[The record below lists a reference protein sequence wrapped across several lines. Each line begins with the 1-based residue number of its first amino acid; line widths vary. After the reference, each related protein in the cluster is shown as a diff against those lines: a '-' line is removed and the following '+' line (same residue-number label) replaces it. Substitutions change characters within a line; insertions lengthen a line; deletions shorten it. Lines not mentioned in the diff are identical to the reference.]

1 MVSFHRIWRR
11 RSALCCWGS
20 TVTRPRNQS
29 TARSQTS
36 ESPPMQLQVCL
47 CPSWNCFQPPTS
59 NHQFNP
65 TLWLHPNASMLVN
78 TSFTFPHKITSS
90 VLIVFTSSAAAAAA
104 AALSDRSP
112 QVNLN
117 RSTSSA
123 SGIHR
128 STEDLRSRQSSSL
141 GRLRESTPTNT
152 HIQGFLGNSYAPVVE
167 IPVSAFSHQASIYHF
182 WGPWHPS
189 GESVVFTGL
198 FNLAPPWVVTAVKC
212 CSSIC
217 ASLVQI

>member
-1 MVSFHRIWRR
+1 
-11 RSALCCWGS
+11 
-20 TVTRPRNQS
+20 
-29 TARSQTS
+29 
-36 ESPPMQLQVCL
+36 
-47 CPSWNCFQPPTS
+47 
-59 NHQFNP
+59 
-65 TLWLHPNASMLVN
+65 MLVN

-90 VLIVFTSSAAAAAA
+90 VLIVFTSSAAAA

-152 HIQGFLGNSYAPVVE
+152 RIQGFLGLL
-167 IPVSAFSHQASIYHF
+167 IPMHQWWKY
-182 WGPWHPS
+182 
-189 GESVVFTGL
+189 L
-198 FNLAPPWVVTAVKC
+198 
-212 CSSIC
+212 
-217 ASLVQI
+217 